1 ASEESLEGMRR
12 IWAESRQKDPRLA
25 LQALK
30 GMGHQAIWEMGV
42 SSGEDEES
50 AEWTTHPGWAHL
62 RDGLL
67 DVLRPH
73 AKAFEAVTEWLRR
86 LEEEEKKAA

>member
-1 ASEESLEGMRR
+1 MSG
-12 IWAESRQKDPRLA
+12 
-25 LQALK
+25 
-30 GMGHQAIWEMGV
+30 
-42 SSGEDEES
+42 GEDEES

-73 AKAFEAVTEWLRR
+73 AKAYEAVTEWLRR

>member
-1 ASEESLEGMRR
+1 M
-12 IWAESRQKDPRLA
+12 P
-25 LQALK
+25 ALK

-42 SSGEDEES
+42 SGGQDEES
-50 AEWTTHPGWAHL
+50 AEWTTHPACAHL
-62 RDGLL
+62 RDGSL

-73 AKAFEAVTEWLRR
+73 AKAYEAVTDWLRR